1 MAVDSSKLY
10 RARFP
15 LSGLIAVVALGTI
28 VFVLPR
34 GESSAPGDTAEIQT
48 GASTVTADRPAT
60 TGPSSPTTLA
70 TNTDDAGEN
79 GVDND
84 AENDGSMN
92 DGVGSQQPPAT
103 PPALPEP
110 VGGVRPEWP
119 EWVVVSNEAP
129 GSGKYSAEL
138 TLKGKSTDELMV
150 WLSMQNWVLSA
161 ESEESSSWVLSAGGS
176 DAPFSGVLEVLSP
189 TTSRIT
195 LQR

>member
-1 MAVDSSKLY
+1 MTVDSSKLY

-15 LSGLIAVVALGTI
+15 LSGLIAVVALGTV
-28 VFVLPR
+28 VFVFPS
-34 GESSAPGDTAEIQT
+34 GESSAPSDTAEIQT
-48 GASTVTADRPAT
+48 GASAVTAERAVT
-60 TGPSSPTTLA
+60 TDSPSSTPSLA
-70 TNTDDAGEN
+70 NTDDNPQNVVPES
-79 GVDND
+79 
-84 AENDGSMN
+84 DGS
-92 DGVGSQQPPAT
+92 DSQQPPAT
-103 PPALPEP
+103 PPSLPAP
-110 VGGVRPEWP
+110 VGGVRPAWP

-138 TLKGKSTDELMV
+138 TLNGKSADDLMV
-150 WLSMQNWVLSA
+150 WLSLQNWVLSA